1 MGRTVCAFGI
11 ALCVLSPTTAWAQD
25 KGDMGLT
32 ISAPSAIGLMWHAS
46 ERLAIRPEFSFG
58 LTETDGEGTLPDISS
73 KSFALGVSA
82 LLYTHRWDE
91 LRLYV
96 SPRFT
101 YSYATTSID
110 IESPLNITDSTLSS
124 WTATGSIGAQ
134 YALGTRFGVFAEAG
148 LSYSSQQSETGLSS
162 SPDRTTWAFGTRAAV
177 GGILY
182 F

>member
-1 MGRTVCAFGI
+1 MGRTVCVFGI
-11 ALCVLSPTTAWAQD
+11 ALWALSTTTAWAQD
-25 KGDMGLT
+25 KGDTGLT
-32 ISAPSAIGLMWHAS
+32 ISAPSAIGIIWHPS
-46 ERLAIRPEFSFG
+46 ERLAIRPDFSFG
-58 LTETDGEGTLPDISS
+58 LTETDGEGPLPDISS
-73 KSFALGVSA
+73 KSFTLGVSA

-101 YSYATTSID
+101 YSHATTSID
-110 IESPLNITDSTLSS
+110 NPLNIADSILSS
-124 WTATGSIGAQ
+124 WSAAGSIGGQ

-162 SPDRTTWAFGTRAAV
+162 APERTTWTFGTRTAV

>member
-1 MGRTVCAFGI
+1 MGRTVCVFGI
-11 ALCVLSPTTAWAQD
+11 ALCALSTTTAWAQD
-25 KGDMGLT
+25 KGDTGLT
-32 ISAPSAIGLMWHAS
+32 ISAPSAIGIIWHPS
-46 ERLAIRPEFSFG
+46 ERLAIRPDFSFG

-101 YSYATTSID
+101 YSHATTSID
-110 IESPLNITDSTLSS
+110 NPLNIGDSTLSS
-124 WTATGSIGAQ
+124 WTASGSIGGQ

-148 LSYSSQQSETGLSS
+148 LSYSSQRSETESS
-162 SPDRTTWAFGTRAAV
+162 IVPERTTWTFGTRTAV